1 MTAPAYLPY
10 YVLGG
15 GVAIIATILIG
26 LNRALVRGNW
36 TQQERVAAIRLVSF
50 VLIGWFAASVGLAL
64 LEAYRGA
71 SDRIPTIQYGVFIP
85 ILIGSVLIW
94 RSAFVARLID
104 AVPQPSI
111 VGVQLYRALGL
122 IFLVLYAAG
131 RLPGLFAWPAGVG
144 DMAIGLSAPLIAL
157 LYARNP
163 EASSGAVTAWNVAG
177 IADLVVAIAT
187 GFLTSPSTFQLF
199 AFDAPN
205 ELISMFPLVLIPV
218 FLVPVSILLHF
229 VSLAKLSR
237 SARASS

>member
-1 MTAPAYLPY
+1 M
-10 YVLGG
+10 
-15 GVAIIATILIG
+15 
-26 LNRALVRGNW
+26 
-36 TQQERVAAIRLVSF
+36 
-50 VLIGWFAASVGLAL
+50 
-64 LEAYRGA
+64 
-71 SDRIPTIQYGVFIP
+71 
-85 ILIGSVLIW
+85 
-94 RSAFVARLID
+94 
-104 AVPQPSI
+104 
-111 VGVQLYRALGL
+111 QLYRALGL

-144 DMAIGLSAPLIAL
+144 DMAIGLSAPLVAL

>member
-15 GVAIIATILIG
+15 GSAIIATILIG

-94 RSAFVARLID
+94 RSSFVARLIYT
-104 AVPQPSI
+104 VPHP
-111 VGVQLYRALGL
+111 
-122 IFLVLYAAG
+122 
-131 RLPGLFAWPAGVG
+131 
-144 DMAIGLSAPLIAL
+144 PLC
-157 LYARNP
+157 RVHP
-163 EASSGAVTAWNVAG
+163 T
-177 IADLVVAIAT
+177 
-187 GFLTSPSTFQLF
+187 
-199 AFDAPN
+199 
-205 ELISMFPLVLIPV
+205 
-218 FLVPVSILLHF
+218 
-229 VSLAKLSR
+229 
-237 SARASS
+237 